1 MKVVLI
7 GDSIRMGYQPL
18 VIEKCRGIDVGGPVK
33 NCRHSLWALDHF
45 QEWVAD
51 QEPDWVHVNF
61 GIHDVSLLPD
71 GEHQI
76 LLPQYRLC
84 LQRFIAKVRELG
96 STQMIW
102 ATTTPLYVAEPDRPM
117 AHWEIRERA
126 ELEVYN
132 AAAFEVVQGEGLPI
146 NDLHDVIVRNDFSK
160 CLREDGCHMTGFG
173 NEVLSDA
180 VAETIGTL
188 MVLPTERTIPHN
200 DSDAEIDGYSR
211 QVRGVR

>member
-18 VIEKCRGIDVGGPVK
+18 VAKKCPATDVWGPAQ

-51 QEPDWVHVNF
+51 QEPDLLHVNF
-61 GIHDVSLLPD
+61 GIHDVSLQPD

-84 LQRFIAKVRELG
+84 LRRFITKVKELG
-96 STQMIW
+96 KTRMIW
-102 ATTTPLYVAEPDRPM
+102 ATTTPLYAPEPEKPM
-117 AHWEIRERA
+117 AQWRIREQA
-126 ELEVYN
+126 EIKEYNSAALEIVKS
-132 AAAFEVVQGEGLPI
+132 EGLPI
-146 NDLHDVIVRNDFSK
+146 NDLHDIIVRSDFTK
-160 CLREDGCHMTGFG
+160 CLTEDGCHMTEFG

-180 VAETIGTL
+180 VVKAIGAL
-188 MVLPTERTIPHN
+188 M
-200 DSDAEIDGYSR
+200 
-211 QVRGVR
+211 